1 MRVHDLDG
9 NLVLPRST
17 THMKGVTMTDDEP
30 YLGSGDHPLSVGR
43 YWQAPNA
50 ARLPLPGGGY
60 TRPHKLY
67 LIGIFPS
74 SEYPVVCGGPYRTDL
89 EVEAALRTV
98 VLYSA
103 PAVEQRREA

>member
-1 MRVHDLDG
+1 
-9 NLVLPRST
+9 
-17 THMKGVTMTDDEP
+17 MTDDEP

-50 ARLPLPGGGY
+50 TRLPLPGGGY

-67 LIGIFPS
+67 LIGIFPDC
-74 SEYPVVCGGPYRTDL
+74 PDLVVCGGPYRTDL

-98 VLYSA
+98 VLYS
-103 PAVEQRREA
+103 PVVGERRVA